1 MPKKPRR
8 RCYVKLEPGAL
19 PMATRSFTKAKRDL
33 DSLLS
38 GSNAPSPSCSCLG
51 RAPTV
56 ALKSV
61 AAKPA
66 APTPA
71 TIEAAPDTSK
81 MPALAA
87 LIASA
92 LGTNAPE
99 LPAAPTVDVAATIA
113 PAATPASPA
122 NVLPLPRAATPLL
135 SPWSPAAALALAAP
149 TISPSSKESHR
160 KRCKREAIKLPADVS
175 VSGKGLKRLKNRIA
189 ANRLRERRLEGVRK
203 LEEQVELYKE
213 RCEFLEALVS
223 CCSMCASLRSMRFG
237 EIELLPADKEME
249 AKKEAIDDGE
259 PPMLT
264 DEEIIVLSNAL
275 NC

>member
-38 GSNAPSPSCSCLG
+38 
-51 RAPTV
+51 
-56 ALKSV
+56 
-61 AAKPA
+61 
-66 APTPA
+66 
-71 TIEAAPDTSK
+71 
-81 MPALAA
+81 
-87 LIASA
+87 
-92 LGTNAPE
+92 
-99 LPAAPTVDVAATIA
+99 
-113 PAATPASPA
+113 
-122 NVLPLPRAATPLL
+122 
-135 SPWSPAAALALAAP
+135 AALALAAP

-249 AKKEAIDDGE
+249 VKKEAIDDGE